1 MAKLSA
7 CEIGDIVKLNMK
19 GVATDFIV
27 VHKGLPSTKYST
39 SCDGVWLLMKDVYVN
54 EYNDLFQDSGTREGK
69 FQFMEKGG
77 EFNYEESYLYEGEEI
92 FYDVLNDL
100 DLDISQTVLTAEIPY
115 WKGNGVDGSLKYSTS
130 IGLRERAFLLSYN
143 EVNGGTHSGNP
154 GDGAVLS
161 YFAAG
166 DNASRIAYYNGE
178 PIAWITRSP
187 EVGETQ
193 WVYEVQE
200 DGSVDNRGFTG
211 TSSAY
216 VPASGIR
223 PAIILPYDL
232 YVKNGFVLTTS
243 PFSGSA
249 TIDGVSKELSG
260 AHVNIDGTWKEVSE
274 AHMNIGGVW
283 KPMA

>member
-1 MAKLSA
+1 MAKLSECA
-7 CEIGDIVKLNMK
+7 IGDIVKLNVR

-27 VHKGLPSTKYST
+27 VHKGRPSTKYST
-39 SCDGVWLLMKDVYVN
+39 SCDGVWLLMKDVYVSEN
-54 EYNDLFQDSGTREGK
+54 HDLFQDSGTREGQ

-77 EFNYEESYLYEGEEI
+77 EFDYENSLFAEDNGI
-92 FYDVLNDL
+92 WYDIMCDL
-100 DLDISQTVLTAEIPY
+100 DLDIHQSLIRARIPY
-115 WKGNGVDGSLKYSTS
+115 WKGDGVDGSLKYSS
-130 IGLRERAFLLSYN
+130 SLGKYSYVFLLSYN

-154 GDGAVLS
+154 GDGAALS

-178 PIAWITRSP
+178 PISWITRSP

-200 DGSVDNRGFTG
+200 DGSVKNSGFTG
-211 TSSAY
+211 TSSSY

-243 PFSGSA
+243 PFSGNT

-260 AHVNIDGTWKEVSE
+260 AHANVGGVWKEVSE
-274 AHMNIGGVW
+274 AYMNVGGVW